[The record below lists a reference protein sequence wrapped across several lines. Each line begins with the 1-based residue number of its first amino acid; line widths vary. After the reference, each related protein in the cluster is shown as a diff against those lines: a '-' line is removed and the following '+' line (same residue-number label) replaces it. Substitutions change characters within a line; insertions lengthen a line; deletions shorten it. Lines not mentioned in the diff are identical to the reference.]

1 MYDTKLLITDLKTKK
16 PTQKAKNQ
24 TSVESAVQVGKEKK
38 GDASLAL
45 KRTRT
50 SFLEHDQDV
59 TLQSNDAKP
68 NLPPASRLKPQL
80 HENQNPK
87 LITTVSK
94 F

>member
-1 MYDTKLLITDLKTKK
+1 M
-16 PTQKAKNQ
+16 
-24 TSVESAVQVGKEKK
+24 ESAVQVGKEKK

-45 KRTRT
+45 KRT